1 MVFVS
6 LPTSSR
12 PAAARQAHPHTDI
25 PDNAPPPHPQGG
37 LKGVLLPV
45 AVVLA
50 IGTIFVSVYLAA
62 FHAPRPHDLPVAAVG
77 TSQEIHRLEKGLE
90 SALPGGF
97 DVRPY
102 GDESAAR
109 KAVAH
114 RDVYA
119 AYLTGRG
126 EPTLLYAG
134 ANGPSVTGTLT
145 GAFGPVAEADGHRLA
160 QEDILPTSGGDTR
173 GLSIFYAAFGLVL
186 AGYLFGMMTYQ
197 AAPTLR
203 FRQRMASLA
212 LFGVLGGIIIA
223 LLAGS
228 TGFGALPGSF
238 IGIAGMTALMAMAA
252 GGATMVFIRWTGAA
266 GAGLASVV
274 LLTLGNSTSGG
285 VMPAPYLP
293 GWLHPLS
300 EVLPVGAGVRAIQG
314 LAYFH
319 HDGLERGI
327 IVLAVWIVACAGLL
341 YLRDA
346 RGARG
351 RQAATA

>member
-1 MVFVS
+1 MS
-6 LPTSSR
+6 LPTTTPSAAPR
-12 PAAARQAHPHTDI
+12 PAPAHPDI
-25 PDNAPPPHPQGG
+25 PDAAPPRHPQGG

-62 FHAPRPHDLPVAAVG
+62 FHAPKPHDLPVAAVG
-77 TSQEIHRLEKGLE
+77 SAQEIHRLEGGLE
-90 SALPGGF
+90 KALPGGF
-97 DVRPY
+97 ALRPY
-102 GDESAAR
+102 ADESAAR
-109 KAVAH
+109 DAVEH
-114 RDVYA
+114 RRVYA
-119 AYLTGRG
+119 AYLTGG
-126 EPTLLYAG
+126 GTPKLLFAG

-145 GAFGPVAEADGHRLA
+145 GAFGAVAEAGGHHLA
-160 QEDILPTSGGDTR
+160 QEDILPASSGDTR

-203 FRQRMASLA
+203 FRQRLASLG

-238 IGIAGMTALMAMAA
+238 AGIAGMTALMAIAV
-252 GGATMVFIRWTGAA
+252 GGATMVCIRWTGAA

-274 LLTLGNSTSGG
+274 LLTLGNATSGG

-300 EVLPVGAGVRAIQG
+300 DVLPVGAGVRAIQG

-319 HDGLERGI
+319 NDGLARGI
-327 IVLAVWIVACAGLL
+327 AVLAVWIIACAGLL

-346 RGARG
+346 RSAR
-351 RQAATA
+351 RTPAS

>member
-1 MVFVS
+1 MTLPAPTASS
-6 LPTSSR
+6 LTHPR
-12 PAAARQAHPHTDI
+12 PASPHADV
-25 PDNAPPPHPQGG
+25 PDPAPPQHPQGG
-37 LKGVLLPV
+37 WKGVLLPV

-62 FHAPRPHDLPVAAVG
+62 FHAPRPHDLPVAVVG
-77 TSQEIHRLEKGLE
+77 TQQEAQRIEEGLE

-102 GDESAAR
+102 AGESAAR
-109 KAVAH
+109 EAVEH
-114 RDVYA
+114 RRVYA

-126 EPTLLYAG
+126 HDAPKLLFAG

-145 GAFGPVAEADGHRLA
+145 GAFGPVAGASGHRLA
-160 QEDILPTSGGDTR
+160 QEDVLPASAGDTR

-197 AAPTLR
+197 AAPALR
-203 FRQRMASLA
+203 LRQRMASLA
-212 LFGVLGGIIIA
+212 LFGVLGGVIIA

-238 IGIAGMTALMAMAA
+238 VGIAGITALMAMAA
-252 GGATMVFIRWTGAA
+252 GGATMVFIKWTGSA

-274 LLTLGNSTSGG
+274 LLTLGNATSGG

-300 EVLPVGAGVRAIQG
+300 DVLPVSAGVRAIQG

-319 HDGLERGI
+319 HDGLGRGI
-327 IVLAVWIVACAGLL
+327 AVLAAWIIACAGLL
-341 YLRDA
+341 HLRDA
-346 RGARG
+346 RAARSA
-351 RQAATA
+351 RRP